1 MKGLV
6 YVAAQS
12 AGAVVGA
19 ALLRGLVPADSIR
32 GEHCFTGCLK
42 YTQWIQGV
50 LITVSPG
57 AAGLGCTG
65 LNSALSAGQV
75 TNESTAS
82 GHVTQCSPVIGCRA
96 SP

>member
-1 MKGLV
+1 M

-12 AGAVVGA
+12 VGAVVGA

-32 GEHCFTGCLK
+32 GEQGVSHIHRR
-42 YTQWIQGV
+42 IQGV
-50 LITVSPG
+50 LITVTPG

-75 TNESTAS
+75 TNE
-82 GHVTQCSPVIGCRA
+82 
-96 SP
+96 